1 MFPFLRCLLVCILAA
16 PLFADEAGA
25 PKKKDDRYPANT
37 SLGDDAQTA
46 VKKFAVAPVLQ
57 VEVWASEPLL
67 ANPVALAFDDAGRAY
82 VAETGRRRSS
92 VPDIR
97 KYDEWVVPNLA
108 LRSVE
113 DRLAFFQAKFP
124 ESAKAKPTKERLDH
138 NGDGQFDWRDLAV
151 ESERIRVVEDA
162 DGDGKADRSRVLA
175 EGFHTPVTG
184 TGAGVVVHGG
194 EVFYTCV
201 PDLWRIRADGTQEK
215 LLTGFGVHVAYSG
228 HDMHGAKV
236 GPDGRLYFSI
246 ADCGAKVVSKE
257 GQVIDVADTGAIF
270 RCELDG
276 SRLELVAKGLRN
288 PQSLAWNDVGDLFT
302 GDNNADGGDKAR
314 WIHVV
319 EGADYGWRIGWQFL
333 PKLGAWNSEG
343 MWHLEAG
350 EKHLAILPPVAHIGH
365 GPAGIAYYPGTG
377 LPEAYRDHFFYADFP
392 GGIRAFKL
400 TPKGASYTVE
410 NPGDIL
416 QDNKPQNLIGKVLW
430 NLYPSDVAFAPG
442 GGLFVLDWVEGWE
455 KTGKGRIFR
464 VFAPEADA
472 AARATKKL
480 LNEGF
485 AKRSDDELAKLLG
498 HADQRVRLGAQ
509 FALVAKKNWE
519 TLGAVA
525 ASQQAPLLAR
535 LHAIWGLAR
544 IVGTTKSSGPV
555 LAALLARLGDPEPE
569 VRAQAAKALGEM
581 RVADARP
588 ALTSAL
594 ADPAPRV
601 RLFAALAAI
610 KVGIPSASLERA
622 MSDGDLHVRYAAR
635 VAVNQWDDNV
645 QAVHDLPIPEKWPQI
660 AALAVKPGL
669 REPEWRRAVNAN
681 YLLGTEAAAQRLGEV
696 AMNEKAPGAQRV
708 FALESLAIWN
718 QPFGRDRI
726 TGLWRDLPPRS
737 EAKGAA
743 EVAVKILSALLRDKD
758 DAVRL
763 AAVELAGA
771 QKVLGAETNLL
782 ALAGDAQA
790 GGKVRAAALRAL
802 AALDAP
808 KLSEAVRMA
817 LGDKDKTL
825 LEAARALAAKGSPAE
840 AVRVNAAVLG
850 TGSLR
855 EQQAALAVI
864 AQQPGAEADR
874 VLGEQLDA
882 LRAGQ
887 VRAGLVLD
895 LLEAAAQRSDAEV
908 KAKLA
913 AYEQARKAD
922 DALARWR
929 ECLEGGDAKLG
940 REIFYEKAE
949 AGCLRC
955 HKIKGEGGDV
965 GPDLAGLAAKY
976 DRENLLRAVVDPNAS
991 IAPGFD
997 NVLLTL
1003 TDGNLAAGILAG
1015 EDATSVVLK
1024 SLVDGQAEKI
1034 EKAKINERTAVPS
1047 AMPPGLG
1054 EVLGKRALRDLV
1066 EYLAT
1071 LK

>member
-1 MFPFLRCLLVCILAA
+1 MS
-16 PLFADEAGA
+16 PLFGRLFICTFAVTLFAEDAA
-25 PKKKDDRYPANT
+25 PKKSDDRYPAAVSRT
-37 SLGDDAQTA
+37 DDAQA
-46 VKKFAVAPVLQ
+46 ALKKFAVAPGLQ

-82 VAETGRRRSS
+82 VAETNRRRTS

-97 KYDEWVVPNLA
+97 KFDEWVIPNLA

-113 DRLAFFQAKFP
+113 DRLAFFQRKFP
-124 ESAKAKPTKERLDH
+124 ESAKAKPTKDRPDH
-138 NGDGQFDWRDLAV
+138 NGDGQFDWRDLGV
-151 ESERIRVVEDA
+151 ESERIRVIEDT
-162 DGDGKADRSRVLA
+162 DGDGRADQSRVLA
-175 EGFHTPVTG
+175 EGFNSPVTG
-184 TGAGVVVHGG
+184 TGAGVAVQGG

-201 PDLWRIRADGTQEK
+201 PDLWRIRADGTKEK

-228 HDMHGAKV
+228 HDMHGAKI

-246 ADCGAKVVSKE
+246 ADCGAKIVGKE
-257 GQVIDVADTGAIF
+257 GEVIDVADTGAIF
-270 RCELDG
+270 RCETDG

-288 PQSLAWNDVGDLFT
+288 PQSLAWNELGDLFT

-343 MWHLEAG
+343 MWHLDAG
-350 EKHLAILPPVAHIGH
+350 ERHLATLPPVAHVGH

-377 LPEAYRDHFFYADFP
+377 LPEEYRDHFFMADFP
-392 GGIRAFKL
+392 GGVRAFKL

-416 QDNKPQNLIGKVLW
+416 QDNKPQNLTGKMLW

-442 GGLFVLDWVEGWE
+442 GGLFVLDWIEGWE

-464 VFAPEADA
+464 VFAPDSDKA
-472 AARATKKL
+472 AAETKRL

-485 AKRSDDELAKLLG
+485 VKRSDDELAKLLG

-509 FALVAKKNWE
+509 FALVRREKAGV
-519 TLGAVA
+519 LAQA
-525 ASQQAPLLAR
+525 ASAGHERLAR
-535 LHAIWGLAR
+535 LHGTWGLAQ
-544 IVGTTKSSGPV
+544 
-555 LAALLARLGDPEPE
+555 LARTNPEAVRFLPSLAGDADAE
-569 VRAQAAKALGEM
+569 VRAQWAKSVGEM
-581 RVADARP
+581 RAVAEA
-588 ALTSAL
+588 ASL
-594 ADPAPRV
+594 V
-601 RLFAALAAI
+601 RL
-610 KVGIPSASLERA
+610 LE
-622 MSDGDLHVRYAAR
+622 DPAAR
-635 VAVNQWDDNV
+635 VQFFAAQTHARLGLKAPALDRLT
-645 QAVHDLPIPEKWPQI
+645 AGHDAFVRF
-660 AALAVKPGL
+660 AARRALGRLGEGTHAIHDGSDRTGWAELASHAGRPGL
-669 REPEWRRAVNAN
+669 AEPVWRRAVNAN
-681 YLLGTEAAAQRLGEV
+681 YLLGTAEAAQRLGEV
-696 AMNEKAPGAQRV
+696 ALNADVPSGQRV
-708 FALESLAIWN
+708 LAVESLAIWN

-743 EVAVKILSALLRDKD
+743 EVAAKILPMLLREQDE
-758 DAVRL
+758 AVRL
-763 AAVELAGA
+763 AAAELAGA
-771 QKVLGAETNLL
+771 QKVLSAEADLL
-782 ALAGDAQA
+782 AVASDAKA

-802 AALDAP
+802 AAMDAP
-808 KLSEAVRMA
+808 GLGKAVRAA
-817 LGDKDKTL
+817 LVDKDKTL
-825 LEAARALAAKGSPAE
+825 LDAARALAAKASSAD

-874 VLGEQLDA
+874 VLAEQLDLLAAGKLPKA
-882 LRAGQ
+882 LW
-887 VRAGLVLD
+887 LD
-895 LLEAAAQRSDAEV
+895 LLEAAAFRADAGVRS
-908 KAKLA
+908 KLT

-922 DALARWR
+922 DALSRWR

-955 HKIKGEGGDV
+955 HKVKGEGGDV

-991 IAPGFD
+991 IAPGYD
-997 NVLLTL
+997 NVLLTM
-1003 TDGNLAAGILAG
+1003 TDGSMAAGILAA
-1015 EDATSVVLK
+1015 EDAASVTLK
-1024 SLVDGQAEKI
+1024 SLVDGKTEQIA
-1034 EKAKINERTAVPS
+1034 KAKIKERAAVPS

-1054 EVLGKRALRDLV
+1054 DVLGKRGLRDLV